1 MLGASFCLGCPL
13 VVHPRI
19 ILRVP
24 TDNAILVR
32 RGACAVETVVRIFWV
47 RIFLVAPEVMHESG
61 YAQQVGDLEGGPKVN
76 T

>member
-1 MLGASFCLGCPL
+1 
-13 VVHPRI
+13 
-19 ILRVP
+19 
-24 TDNAILVR
+24 
-32 RGACAVETVVRIFWV
+32 VETVVRIFWV